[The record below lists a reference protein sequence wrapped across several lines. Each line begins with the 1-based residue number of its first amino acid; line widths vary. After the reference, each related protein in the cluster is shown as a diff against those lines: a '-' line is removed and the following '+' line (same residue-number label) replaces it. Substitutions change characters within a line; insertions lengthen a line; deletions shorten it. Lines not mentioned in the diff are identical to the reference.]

1 MARIQLEL
9 PEKWLFETSLQVR
22 ISDVNYGGHLGNDA
36 VLGLVHET
44 RVRFLRSLGCSE
56 IDVGGAGIIMAD
68 AAIVYKAEA
77 FAGDELRIRIGIDDV
92 KRSAVDMLY
101 QLERL
106 SDEQEIARAKTG
118 LVFFD
123 YQARK
128 IVRMPQRFAQAL
140 GL

>member
-1 MARIQLEL
+1 MGRIHVEL
-9 PEKWLFETSLQVR
+9 SDKWLFETRLQVR

-36 VLGLVHET
+36 VLGLVHEA
-44 RVRFLRSLGCSE
+44 RVRFLRSVGCSE

-101 QLERL
+101 QLVRL
-106 SDEQEIARAKTG
+106 SDDQEIARAKTG

-128 IVRMPQRFAQAL
+128 IARMPQRFAQAL

>member
-1 MARIQLEL
+1 MGRIHVEL
-9 PEKWLFETSLQVR
+9 SDKWLFETRLQVR

-36 VLGLVHET
+36 VLGLVHEA
-44 RVRFLRSLGCSE
+44 RVRFLRSVGCSE

-68 AAIVYKAEA
+68 AAIVYKSEA

-101 QLERL
+101 QLVRL
-106 SDEQEIARAKTG
+106 SDDQEIARAKTG

>member
-1 MARIQLEL
+1 MGRIHVEL
-9 PEKWLFETSLQVR
+9 SDKWLFETRLQVR

-36 VLGLVHET
+36 VLGLVHEA
-44 RVRFLRSLGCSE
+44 RVRFLRSVGCSE

-68 AAIVYKAEA
+68 AVIVYKSEA

-101 QLERL
+101 QLVRL
-106 SDEQEIARAKTG
+106 SDDQEIARAKTG

>member
-1 MARIQLEL
+1 MGRIHVEL
-9 PEKWLFETSLQVR
+9 SDKWLFETRLQVR

-36 VLGLVHET
+36 VLGLVHEA
-44 RVRFLRSLGCSE
+44 RVRFLRSVGCSE

-68 AAIVYKAEA
+68 AVIVYKSEA

-101 QLERL
+101 QLVRL
-106 SDEQEIARAKTG
+106 SDDQEIARAKTG

-128 IVRMPQRFAQAL
+128 IARMPQRFAQAL